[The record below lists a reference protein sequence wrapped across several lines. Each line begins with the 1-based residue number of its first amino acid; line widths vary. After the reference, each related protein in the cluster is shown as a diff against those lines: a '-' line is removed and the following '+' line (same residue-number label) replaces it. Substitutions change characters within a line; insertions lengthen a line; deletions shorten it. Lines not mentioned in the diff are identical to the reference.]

1 MCLYARA
8 VGRGR
13 GFNLSIAIQVIDT
26 KPARVASAVELW
38 GLIAFGFAATCHPE
52 RYPAK
57 DLGSGIR
64 LLQPRSFAGTL
75 RVTGYR
81 PNRNR
86 TDTSTSRRTQRST
99 RLYAVAVGHRSG
111 VDHSKTLS
119 KNVGCAGRTSR
130 ASGFHLQRSAIEL
143 RARDGD
149 QCTRR
154 DSNPQ
159 PLALEACVCSY
170 HWVRPASSGQS
181 LFHLAQF
188 TAHFSESVSR

>member
-13 GFNLSIAIQVIDT
+13 GFDLSIAIQVIDT
-26 KPARVASAVELW
+26 KPARVASADELW
-38 GLIAFGFAATCHPE
+38 GLIAFRFAATCHPE

-64 LLQPRSFAGTL
+64 LLQPRSFAGAL
-75 RVTGYR
+75 RMTGYG

-119 KNVGCAGRTSR
+119 NNVGCAGRTSR

-143 RARDGD
+143 RARHRVVASFQLPVASIGKH
-149 QCTRR
+149 RP
-154 DSNPQ
+154 SF
-159 PLALEACVCSY
+159 LATGNSQLATSSM
-170 HWVRPASSGQS
+170 HPAGFEPATSGS
-181 LFHLAQF
+181 
-188 TAHFSESVSR
+188 